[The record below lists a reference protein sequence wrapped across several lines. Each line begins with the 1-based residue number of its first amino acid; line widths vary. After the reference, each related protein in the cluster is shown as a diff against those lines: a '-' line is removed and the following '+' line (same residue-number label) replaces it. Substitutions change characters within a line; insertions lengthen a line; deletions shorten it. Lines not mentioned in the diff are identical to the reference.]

1 MEDVLL
7 KSSGQQE
14 SSFNDSLYFLMVY
27 DTIMYPNDQ
36 ESTVEG
42 GGGSHEPLLLHPEFI
57 VANVYS
63 LTLSV
68 LLL

>member
-14 SSFNDSLYFLMVY
+14 SSFNDSLYSLMVY

-36 ESTVEG
+36 ESKG

-57 VANVYS
+57 VVNLYS

>member
-1 MEDVLL
+1 
-7 KSSGQQE
+7 
-14 SSFNDSLYFLMVY
+14 MVY

-42 GGGSHEPLLLHPEFI
+42 GGGRREQLLLHPEFI
-57 VANVYS
+57 VVNLYS
-63 LTLSV
+63 LTLAA